1 MVGQILFLI
10 IAAFT
15 LLMALGVILARNL
28 FHAAL
33 FLVGVFFGIAVIFIL
48 LEAEFLAMA
57 QIVIYIGAIATL
69 IVFAIMLS
77 KGMMGRESGAYNG
90 QWYFAGGAMI
100 IFFGLFSWLLAQL
113 PLASVTAPAAGVPQD
128 AIAMIGKGF
137 VSAYVVPFEVASVL
151 LLVALIGAIMLARER
166 N

>member
-15 LLMALGVILARNL
+15 LLMALGTVISRNL

-33 FLVGVFFGIAVIFIL
+33 FLIGVFFGIAGIFIL

-57 QIVIYIGAIATL
+57 QIIIYIGAIATL

-77 KGMMGRESGAYNG
+77 KNVMGKGAGAYNR
-90 QWYFAGGAMI
+90 QMYWALGGV
-100 IFFGLFSWLLAQL
+100 IFFFLILGWLLIQM
-113 PLASVTAPAAGVPQD
+113 PFNVVTAEVPAD
-128 AIAMIGKGF
+128 AIQQIGQGF
-137 VSAYVVPFEVASVL
+137 VGHYVVPFEVASIL
-151 LLVALIGAIMLARER
+151 LLVALVGAIMLARER
-166 N
+166 S

>member
-1 MVGQILFLI
+1 MVGQILFII

-15 LLMALGVILARNL
+15 LLMGLGTVVARNL

-33 FLVGVFFGIAVIFIL
+33 FLVGVFFGIAALFIM

-77 KGMMGRESGAYNG
+77 KGMMGRESGAYNK

-100 IFFGLFSWLLAQL
+100 FFFGLVSWLLSQM
-113 PLASVTAPAAGVPQD
+113 PFVVTNASVPDD
-128 AIAMIGKGF
+128 AIQQIGTGF
-137 VSAYVVPFEVASVL
+137 VGHYVVPFEVASVL
-151 LLVALIGAIMLARER
+151 LLVALVGAIMLARER

>member
-15 LLMALGVILARNL
+15 LLMALGTVVARNL

-33 FLVGVFFGIAVIFIL
+33 FLVGVFFGIAALFIL

-57 QIVIYIGAIATL
+57 QIIIYIGAIATL

-77 KGMMGRESGAYNG
+77 KGMMGRESGAYNK
-90 QWYFAGGAMI
+90 QWYFAGAAMI
-100 IFFGLFSWLLAQL
+100 FFFGLVSWLLVQM
-113 PLASVTAPAAGVPQD
+113 PFVTTNASVPDD
-128 AIAMIGKGF
+128 AIQQIGTGF
-137 VSAYVVPFEVASVL
+137 VGHYVVPFEVASVL
-151 LLVALIGAIMLARER
+151 LLVALVGAIMLARER
-166 N
+166 NS

>member
-1 MVGQILFLI
+1 MVGQILFII

-15 LLMALGVILARNL
+15 LLMALGTVVSRNL

-33 FLVGVFFGIAVIFIL
+33 YLVGVFFGIAAIFIL

-57 QIVIYIGAIATL
+57 QVIIYIGAIATL

-77 KGMMGRESGAYNG
+77 KGMMGREGGAYNK

-100 IFFGLFSWLLAQL
+100 FFFGLVSWLLVKMPFAITT
-113 PLASVTAPAAGVPQD
+113 ASVPDD
-128 AIAMIGKGF
+128 AIQQIGLGF
-137 VSAYVVPFEVASVL
+137 VGHYVVPFEVASIL
-151 LLVALIGAIMLARER
+151 LLVALVGAIMLARER
-166 N
+166 NG

>member
-1 MVGQILFLI
+1 MVGQILFII

-15 LLMALGVILARNL
+15 LLMGLGTVVARNL

-33 FLVGVFFGIAVIFIL
+33 FLVGVFFGIAALFIL

-57 QIVIYIGAIATL
+57 QIIIYIGAIATL

-77 KGMMGRESGAYNG
+77 KGMMGREAGAYNK

-100 IFFGLFSWLLAQL
+100 FFFGLLSWLLVKMPFAATN
-113 PLASVTAPAAGVPQD
+113 ASVPDD
-128 AIAMIGKGF
+128 AIQQIGSGF
-137 VSAYVVPFEVASVL
+137 VGHYVVPFEVASVL
-151 LLVALIGAIMLARER
+151 LLVALVGAIMLARER